1 MNYCLLDLEDVDPNT
16 ILSQEIEQLENNIKK
31 IITVYIREDKKKVK
45 RTSTIKVVEKKIKMK
60 KSVYERRK
68 NLKKFGLATNEIDNK
83 AITTYGNKIYIE
95 KPESKKEHKFK
106 PIEKKENK
114 LLFKDRKKLKNTNF
128 NKKFV
133 EKKVRERYVP
143 ISKRHNDKYSICV
156 TNIPEYYTD
165 NDFLD
170 LGRKYGRVIKSKLLK
185 SYDNPK
191 LNRGIGFL
199 HYTKEEDM
207 QFAIF
212 KLKNQTIDHL
222 ILNAEKAK
230 SKKVI

>member
-1 MNYCLLDLEDVDPNT
+1 MNYCLLDLEDVDPKT

-31 IITVYIREDKKKVK
+31 IITVYMREDKKKVK
-45 RTSTIKVVEKKIKMK
+45 RTSTIKVIEKKIK
-60 KSVYERRK
+60 KSVFERRK
-68 NLKKFGLATNEIDNK
+68 NLKKFGLATNEVDNK
-83 AITTYGNKIYIE
+83 AVTTYGNDVFIE

-106 PIEKKENK
+106 PVIKKENK
-114 LLFKDRKKLKNTNF
+114 ILFKDRKRLKDNNNI

-143 ISKRHNDKYSICV
+143 ISKRNNDKYSICV
-156 TNIPEYYTD
+156 TNIPEYYSD
-165 NDFLD
+165 KDFLD
-170 LGRKYGRVIKSKLLK
+170 LGRKYGRVVKSKLLK

-199 HYTKEEDM
+199 HYTNEEDM
-207 QFAIF
+207 EFAIF

-230 SKKVI
+230 SKKKK